1 MLSNKLKT
9 LPQLL
14 KALKRLKR
22 KNKRIVFTNGCFDI
36 LHMGHIAY
44 LTKAKSLGDVLVIGL
59 NSDSS
64 VRRLKGKN
72 RPVVK
77 EKNRAMVLSALEV
90 IDFIVIFSNLTPFNL
105 IKAIKPDVLVKGG
118 DWKVKDIV
126 GSGIVKSYGGKVK
139 SLAYMKGFS
148 TKGLIKRIK
157 SS

>member
-77 EKNRAMVLSALEV
+77 EKNRAMVLSALEF